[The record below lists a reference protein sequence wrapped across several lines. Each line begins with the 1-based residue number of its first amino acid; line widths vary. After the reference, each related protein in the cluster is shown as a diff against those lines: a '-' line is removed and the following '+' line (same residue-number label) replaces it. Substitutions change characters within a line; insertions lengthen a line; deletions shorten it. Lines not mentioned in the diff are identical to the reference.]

1 MKKINGVRVLVAL
14 LVLLA
19 LKALDIISVPQ
30 LYIPPGFEIIL
41 ILFLVFIILFFSR
54 MIV

>member
-1 MKKINGVRVLVAL
+1 MKGKNILRFLVAL
-14 LVLLA
+14 LVLLV

-41 ILFLVFIILFFSR
+41 ILFIVFIILFFSR
-54 MIV
+54 MVV